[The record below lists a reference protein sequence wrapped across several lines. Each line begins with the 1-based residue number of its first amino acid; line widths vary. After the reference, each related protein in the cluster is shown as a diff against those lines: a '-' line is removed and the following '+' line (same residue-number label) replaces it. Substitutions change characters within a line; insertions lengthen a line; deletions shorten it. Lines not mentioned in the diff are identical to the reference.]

1 MRGIACACGLAVWVA
16 LAATALP
23 ARSGD
28 EPEAE
33 RLKGS
38 PLVRLL
44 PPDAIPAIDSP
55 KLVSRQEGERFMLS
69 EEPVLG
75 VVVGGEARAYSLW
88 ILDSHEI
95 VNDVIGGTPVA
106 ATW

>member
-1 MRGIACACGLAVWVA
+1 MMSIAGCLMILASGAVA
-16 LAATALP
+16 LV
-23 ARSGD
+23 G
-28 EPEAE
+28 EPPETE
-33 RLKGS
+33 RFRDA

-44 PPDAIPAIDSP
+44 PPDAIPAIDAP
-55 KLVSRQEGERFMLS
+55 RLVSREEAERFMLA

-75 VVVGGEARAYSLW
+75 VVVGGDARAYSLW

-95 VNDVIGGTPVA
+95 VNDTLGSTPIA